1 MIRAATT
8 VLLASLAPALAAS
21 PPATAPATAAPTATP
36 APATPAPATPAPA
49 TPAPATPAPATPAAV
64 KPATGEPPAAKPPA
78 PKAAAAKAP
87 GTRKAPAPKAPAP
100 KPPPPAAAE
109 HIHEQE
115 ATSVLGRT
123 ITDKKG
129 QEIGRIVNV
138 LVDQWGKPRAAVI
151 DFGGFMGVGSRRIAV
166 AWRALH
172 FVPDAKGGPTIT
184 LDMTPDQIKAT
195 PAYQGATG
203 PVTVAAPPA
212 AAHPAPPT
220 PPVR

>member
-21 PPATAPATAAPTATP
+21 PPATAPATAAPIATP
-36 APATPAPATPAPA
+36 APATPTPAPT
-49 TPAPATPAPATPAAV
+49 TPAVVKPAPGKPPAATPAA
-64 KPATGEPPAAKPPA
+64 
-78 PKAAAAKAP
+78 PKTAAA
-87 GTRKAPAPKAPAP
+87 KAPAPKAPAP

-184 LDMTPDQIKAT
+184 LEMTPDQIKAT

>member
-1 MIRAATT
+1 M
-8 VLLASLAPALAAS
+8 
-21 PPATAPATAAPTATP
+21 
-36 APATPAPATPAPA
+36 
-49 TPAPATPAPATPAAV
+49 
-64 KPATGEPPAAKPPA
+64 
-78 PKAAAAKAP
+78 
-87 GTRKAPAPKAPAP
+87 
-100 KPPPPAAAE
+100 
-109 HIHEQE
+109 
-115 ATSVLGRT
+115 LGKT
-123 ITDKKG
+123 ITDQKG
-129 QEIGRIVNV
+129 QDIGRIVNV

-195 PAYQGATG
+195 PRTG
-203 PVTVAAPPA
+203 CDRPRHRGGPPA

>member
-36 APATPAPATPAPA
+36 APATPTP
-49 TPAPATPAPATPAAV
+49 TPATPAAV
-64 KPATGEPPAAKPPA
+64 KPAPAKPPAAKPPA
-78 PKAAAAKAP
+78 PKVAAAKAP
-87 GTRKAPAPKAPAP
+87 APKAPAPKAPAPKAPAAKAPAP

-138 LVDQWGKPRAAVI
+138 LVDHWGKPRAAVI

>member
-21 PPATAPATAAPTATP
+21 PPATAPATAAPIATP
-36 APATPAPATPAPA
+36 APATPTPAPT
-49 TPAPATPAPATPAAV
+49 TPAVVKPAPGKPPAATPAA
-64 KPATGEPPAAKPPA
+64 
-78 PKAAAAKAP
+78 PKTAAA
-87 GTRKAPAPKAPAP
+87 KAPAPKAPAP